1 MMRMER
7 QSTGNTVSRVGQV
20 VVGISCDGDMDGNVG
35 EADNARGQGRMERY
49 DDGDESRQLSTR
61 EPK

>member
-1 MMRMER
+1 MRRMER
-7 QSTGNTVSRVGQV
+7 QSTGSTVSRVGRV
-20 VVGISCDGDMDGNVG
+20 VGGISCDGDVDGNVG
-35 EADNARGQGRMERY
+35 ELDNARGQGRMGRY

>member
-7 QSTGNTVSRVGQV
+7 QSTGSTVSRVGRV
-20 VVGISCDGDMDGNVG
+20 VGGISCDGDVDGNVG
-35 EADNARGQGRMERY
+35 ELDNAGRMERY